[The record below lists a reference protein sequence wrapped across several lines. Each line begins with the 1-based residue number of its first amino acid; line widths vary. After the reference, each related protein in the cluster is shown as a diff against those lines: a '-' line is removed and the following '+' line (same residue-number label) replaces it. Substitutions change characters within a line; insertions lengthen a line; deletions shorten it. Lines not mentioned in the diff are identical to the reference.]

1 MLKSLKQIGLKE
13 KEIKAYL
20 SVLENGYLT
29 AQAIASATGIK
40 RTTVY
45 LVLEKL
51 IKIGLVGEI
60 IEKNKK
66 AFFAEKPEKLLKI
79 IQEKKKEMEK
89 EETRIREFLP
99 RLEKILKNKKTAPDE
114 EIRHYQESEG
124 AWNIAEDMLKNRKD
138 FYVISPGKIYDYL
151 GLSRFL
157 SDITKKRRQSGG
169 TKAFMI
175 TDYHPQN
182 LKFFRE
188 EDTDFREMRFLPEIK
203 DSNSAMIL
211 YADKIAL
218 VSLAKPYSSI
228 LIKNTE
234 IFSLIKFVFDSLWK
248 ELKGE
253 NIPNL
258 TK

>member
-13 KEIKAYL
+13 KEIKVYL
-20 SVLENGYLT
+20 IVLEKGSLT
-29 AQAIASATGIK
+29 AQTIALETGIK

-45 LVLEKL
+45 LVLERLK
-51 IKIGLVGEI
+51 KIGLVGEI

-79 IQEKKKEMEK
+79 IWEKKKEMEK
-89 EETRIREFLP
+89 EEIRVKELLP
-99 RLEKILKNKKTAPDE
+99 QLEKILKNKKTALDE
-114 EIRHYQESEG
+114 EIRHYQEPEG

-151 GLSRFL
+151 GLSRFI
-157 SDITKKRRQSGG
+157 SDMTKKRRQSGG

-203 DSNSAMIL
+203 DFNSAMIL

-218 VSLAKPYSSI
+218 VSLVKPYSSI
-228 LIKNTE
+228 LIKNNE
-234 IFSLIKFVFDSLWK
+234 IFSLVKFMFDSLWK
-248 ELKGE
+248 ELEGK
-253 NIPNL
+253 NL
-258 TK
+258 PS